1 MLTALTRAVSPGLAD
16 CELTF
21 LARQKIDGA
30 KAIEQH
36 QGYEECLAQLGVRVI
51 RLPAAPDLPDSVFVE
66 DTAIV
71 LDELAVIA
79 RPGATSRQAE
89 TGSVADALSAFRPL
103 KFIQPPATI
112 EGGDVM
118 LVDRTLYVGLSARTN
133 AAGIEQLRAIVE
145 PYGYEVRVVEVTG
158 CLHLKTACAYLGG
171 RTMLVNRQWINSKTL
186 SGFDL
191 LNVARDEHWAANV
204 LAVSDIV
211 FIADGFSLTR
221 ALVEARGF
229 ETRAIDISELQKAEA
244 GLTCLS
250 LVFNVE

>member
-1 MLTALTRAVSPGLAD
+1 MLTALTRAVSPRLAD

-36 QGYEECLAQLGVRVI
+36 RGYEECLAQLGVRVI

-71 LDELAVIA
+71 LNELAVIA

-118 LVDRTLYVGLSARTN
+118 LVDRRLYVGLSARTN

-171 RTMLVNRQWINSKTL
+171 RTMLVTRRWINSQPLEEFDLIDAPDDELWATNTL
-186 SGFDL
+186 TIGDTVFMVDGFPRTRVSLKERGFD
-191 LNVARDEHWAANV
+191 VHP
-204 LAVSDIV
+204 
-211 FIADGFSLTR
+211 
-221 ALVEARGF
+221 
-229 ETRAIDISELQKAEA
+229 IDISEFQKAEA

-250 LVFNVE
+250 IIFGD